1 VGGTYSMNGG
11 GERSPD
17 VLLKRSEKEI
27 TWKNCRIGQNS
38 IYIFIE
44 KRTAYISIYNL
55 HLIPTLKKSF
65 NIISSVNFL
74 VKLR

>member
-11 GERSPD
+11 GERYPD
-17 VLLKRSEKEI
+17 RSSERIRRKNHLEI
-27 TWKNCRIGQNS
+27 CRIGQNS
-38 IYIFIE
+38 IYILIE
-44 KRTAYISIYNL
+44 KRAACISIYNL